1 LQQDQLKALGIIE
14 ALIKEVEKLNQ
25 RMKMLEQDMA
35 DAKSGRCA
43 KQELAKGIAFFLAP
57 LCAWP
62 AIKGIRK
69 WREPPFA
76 VSRGC
81 PVGYSFGDFPNSA
94 PHPSSARPAGPWSA
108 PVVVL
113 DN

>member
-1 LQQDQLKALGIIE
+1 
-14 ALIKEVEKLNQ
+14 
-25 RMKMLEQDMA
+25 MA

-69 WREPPFA
+69 WREPALVQFFNFLDQSLNDPECFQLVLLQSVGRLQGLERLA
-76 VSRGC
+76 ASTVFGFSRGS
-81 PVGYSFGDFPNSA
+81 PLALQRTDANAEKG
-94 PHPSSARPAGPWSA
+94 
-108 PVVVL
+108 
-113 DN
+113 